1 MKDRLTEELL
11 AMRAAREIKP
21 GDYCNLGIGLPQ
33 LCASYVPEG
42 VIVQAENGT
51 LGYGP
56 LIASDNMDKMDLDY
70 IDAGGSFFTA
80 APGMVFFDMLTSFAM
95 IRTGRLTSFLGG
107 LQVSEKGDLA
117 IHSLNE
123 ADQFLQIG
131 GSMDLAWG
139 SKQLIVLMAHN
150 TKDGKSKIV
159 RELTMP
165 VSAKGCVDLIITDLA
180 LIKVTSDG
188 LLLKEY
194 APGWTPQEV
203 QTQTDA
209 QLIVATDV
217 KEIEF

>member
-11 AMRAAREIKP
+11 AMRAAQEIEP
-21 GDYCNLGIGLPQ
+21 GNYCNLGIGLPQ
-33 LCASYVPEG
+33 LCASHVPEG

-56 LIASDNMDKMDLDY
+56 LVGSDNVDEADLDF
-70 IDAGGSFFTA
+70 IDAGGSFFTP

-117 IHSLNE
+117 IHSLS
-123 ADQFLQIG
+123 DTDKFLQIG

-139 SKQLIVLMAHN
+139 AERLIILMTHN
-150 TKDGKSKIV
+150 TKDGASKV
-159 RELTMP
+159 VKELTMP
-165 VSAKGCVDLIITDLA
+165 VSARACANLIITDLA
-180 LIKVTSDG
+180 VIEVTHDG
-188 LLLKEY
+188 LILKEY

-203 QTQTDA
+203 QTQTGA
-209 QLIVATDV
+209 QLIVANDV

>member
-11 AMRAAREIKP
+11 AMRAAQEIKP

-33 LCASYVPEG
+33 LCASHVPEG

-56 LIASDNMDKMDLDY
+56 LAGSDNVDAMDLDY

-80 APGMVFFDMLTSFAM
+80 APGMAFFDMLTSFVM

-107 LQVSEKGDLA
+107 LQVSERGDLA
-117 IHSLNE
+117 IHSLN
-123 ADQFLQIG
+123 DTDKFLQIG

-139 SKQLIVLMAHN
+139 AERLIVLMIHN
-150 TKDGKSKIV
+150 TKDGASKV
-159 RELTMP
+159 VKELTMP
-165 VSAKGCVDLIITDLA
+165 VSARACVNLIITDLA
-180 LIKVTSDG
+180 VIEVTPDG
-188 LLLKEY
+188 LVLKEY

-203 QTQTDA
+203 QTLTDA
-209 QLIVATDV
+209 QLILDTGI